1 MSNRRFLTLSGIL
14 TMILC
19 ACGEEPSAPEE
30 TRLPAPPATL
40 EIAVEAVVDEYF
52 FDGMIEAANQ
62 STVSAQ
68 IGGRVA
74 ELPFDVGDYVPKDA
88 VIVALRGKEP
98 QARQQQ
104 ALAAA
109 REAGAALRETQLY
122 YRRAKTLSEQGAL
135 SQNDMDRV
143 AANYEKAVAQFEAAK
158 AAAVEAEAQL
168 DYTTVRAPYAGVVT
182 ARHVE
187 LGETVYPGTKL
198 MTGIALESLRVSV
211 DVPQR
216 QIEALRAH
224 RRARVIFPDG
234 RSIEAATLTIFPYA
248 DPQTHT
254 VQVRVNLPDG
264 QQAVYP
270 GMPVKIAFTVDQ
282 RAVLP
287 VPATSIAQRSEVTGV
302 YVLHERGLE
311 FRQIRIGD
319 PLADGRVPVL
329 AGLVSG
335 EAVALDPL
343 LAAMRLK
350 EQAAASGVEPAE
362 KMHVP

>member
-1 MSNRRFLTLSGIL
+1 MSISPYPLPTLIL
-14 TMILC
+14 AALLS
-19 ACGEEPSAPEE
+19 ACGGAEPPAADGA
-30 TRLPAPPATL
+30 PAPALATM
-40 EIAVEAVVDEYF
+40 EVAVEAVDEEYF
-52 FDGMIEAANQ
+52 FDGVIEAANQ

-68 IGGRVA
+68 TGGRVA

-104 ALAAA
+104 ALAAV
-109 REAGAALRETQLY
+109 REAEAQLKETQLY
-122 YRRAKTLSEQGAL
+122 YRRAGTLFEQGAL
-135 SQNDMDRV
+135 SQSDMDRV
-143 AANYEKAVAQFEAAK
+143 EANYEKARAHYESAK

-198 MTGIALESLRVSV
+198 MTGIALQNLRAAV

-216 QIEALRAH
+216 QIEALRTH

-234 RSIEAATLTIFPYA
+234 RSVEAAALTIFPFA

-254 VQVRVNLPDG
+254 VKVRVNLPDG
-264 QQAVYP
+264 EQAVYP
-270 GMPVKIAFTVDQ
+270 GMLVKIAFVADR

-287 VPATSIAQRSEVTGV
+287 VPLVSIARRSEVTAV
-302 YVLHERGLE
+302 YIVHAGRVE
-311 FRQIRIGD
+311 FRQIRAGD
-319 PLADGRVPVL
+319 PLPDGRVPVL
-329 AGLVSG
+329 AGLSSG
-335 EAVALDPL
+335 ETVALDP
-343 LAAMRLK
+343 
-350 EQAAASGVEPAE
+350 QAAAYAMKARPLEGAATETPE
-362 KMHVP
+362 Q